1 MPGCGAGDLRSSVP
15 SPRYRD
21 LGPVPSPQSWDH
33 RAAPPSCSVPSEPL
47 RAAGGAR
54 RGRTQTPP
62 SFVRPVAHAPGPQHR
77 GLWTAPPLTRAL
89 GEVAG
94 PAALSRQRT
103 SSRRVAG
110 VEIPGKLAVIRR
122 VRGAPGHM
130 FAAIYAFQG
139 HERPRVSSPEVPLVS
154 CGTWQKPSG
163 SLKRSLLICDVG
175 PSPLFY

>member
-1 MPGCGAGDLRSSVP
+1 MRGGGPQELSSVP
-15 SPRYRD
+15 SLQGSWPRALSTE
-21 LGPVPSPQSWDH
+21 LGPQGRSAVLLCPQ
-33 RAAPPSCSVPSEPL
+33 RAPPGSRRC
-47 RAAGGAR
+47 AR
-54 RGRTQTPP
+54 GGRTRTPS